1 MNHFN
6 SSESLRN
13 VDAIVS
19 KIDGLCKN
27 IESALAFCLE
37 VNGDKVASHGVAL
50 TQKMETEYVDRV
62 VVALHN
68 MKNHLTQVKKA
79 LLHHTF
85 SSAHDLKKLV
95 AGLQD
100 ASDNLNQLL
109 LSNNFFGNTFGLL
122 VGEIQG
128 TIDHIL
134 SEVPMHAMAA

>member
-13 VDAIVS
+13 VDALVS
-19 KIDGLCKN
+19 KIDGLCKD

-37 VNGDKVASHGVAL
+37 VTSDKVADHGITL
-50 TQKMETEYVDRV
+50 TQKMDTEYVDRV
-62 VVALHN
+62 VLAMHN
-68 MKNHLTQVKKA
+68 MKNHLTQVQKSLK
-79 LLHHTF
+79 HFHN
-85 SSAHDLKKLV
+85 AHDLKKLI

-122 VGEIQG
+122 VSEIQS

-134 SEVPMHAMAA
+134 NVVPMHAMAD